1 MAKYVVIGT
10 YTEDAVGKREPYRAE
25 HLSRLQALKDEGKV
39 VTIGPTK
46 DVKMLFGVLEVED
59 EAEARRLIEE
69 DPYWTGGIWTGYELH
84 EWIQAF

>member
-10 YTEDAVGKREPYRAE
+10 YAEDAVEKREPFRDE
-25 HLSRLQALKDEGKV
+25 HLSRLRALKDEGKV

-46 DVKMLFGVLEVED
+46 DVSMLFGVLEVED
-59 EAEARRLIEE
+59 EAEARRLIED
-69 DPYWTGGIWTGYELH
+69 DPYWTGGVWTGYELH

>member
-1 MAKYVVIGT
+1 MTKYVVIGT

-25 HLSRLQALKDEGKV
+25 HLARLQALKDEGKV

-46 DVKMLFGVLEVED
+46 DVTKLIAIFDVESED
-59 EAEARRLIEE
+59 EARRLIED

>member
-1 MAKYVVIGT
+1 MPKYVVIGT
-10 YTEDAVGKREPYRAE
+10 YTEDAVTKREPYRAE
-25 HLSRLQALKDEGKV
+25 HLARLQALKDEGKV

-46 DVKMLFGVLEVED
+46 DVTKLFAILEVEGED
-59 EAEARRLIEE
+59 EARRLIEE

>member
-10 YTEDAVGKREPYRAE
+10 YTEDAVEKREPYRAE
-25 HLSRLQALKDEGKV
+25 HISRLQALKDEGKV

>member
-1 MAKYVVIGT
+1 MPKYVVIGT
-10 YTEDAVGKREPYRAE
+10 YTEDAVTKREPYRAE
-25 HLSRLQALKDEGKV
+25 HLARLQTLKDEGKV

-46 DVKMLFGVLEVED
+46 DVTKLIAIFDVESED
-59 EAEARRLIEE
+59 EARRLIEE

>member
-1 MAKYVVIGT
+1 MVSGSYA
-10 YTEDAVGKREPYRAE
+10 EDAVAKREPYRAE
-25 HLSRLQALKDEGKV
+25 HLARLQALKDEGKV

-46 DVKMLFGVLEVED
+46 DVTKLIAIFDVESED
-59 EAEARRLIEE
+59 EARRLIEE

>member
-1 MAKYVVIGT
+1 MPKYVVIGT
-10 YTEDAVGKREPYRAE
+10 YTEDAVTKREPYRAE
-25 HLSRLQALKDEGKV
+25 HLARLQTLKDEGKV

-46 DVKMLFGVLEVED
+46 DVTKLIAILDVESED
-59 EAEARRLIEE
+59 EARRLIEE

>member
-1 MAKYVVIGT
+1 MPKYVVIGT
-10 YTEDAVGKREPYRAE
+10 YTEDAVTKREPYRAE
-25 HLSRLQALKDEGKV
+25 HLARLQALKDEGKV

-46 DVKMLFGVLEVED
+46 DVTKLIAIFDVESED
-59 EAEARRLIEE
+59 EARRLIEE

>member
-1 MAKYVVIGT
+1 M
-10 YTEDAVGKREPYRAE
+10 
-25 HLSRLQALKDEGKV
+25 

-46 DVKMLFGVLEVED
+46 DVTKLFAILEVEG

-69 DPYWTGGIWTGYELH
+69 DPYWTGGIWTSYELH

>member
-1 MAKYVVIGT
+1 MGGRAPATRLSFRIV
-10 YTEDAVGKREPYRAE
+10 TEI
-25 HLSRLQALKDEGKV
+25 S
-39 VTIGPTK
+39 
-46 DVKMLFGVLEVED
+46 GVES

>member
-10 YTEDAVGKREPYRAE
+10 YTADAVEKREPYRAE

-46 DVKMLFGVLEVED
+46 DISKLFGILDVED

-69 DPYWTGGIWTGYELH
+69 DPYWRGGIWTGYELH